1 MDNKEA
7 KLTKE
12 VIDVINE
19 ELAYQTSLSGTSR
32 ADNIDHGIAG
42 RLVTIQAYLN
52 KAQEAWVMEPG
63 YESALHNLRKIA
75 SIAIRGMLHYG
86 VRKRE
91 IKSLESK

>member
-1 MDNKEA
+1 MDNKETQ
-7 KLTKE
+7 LTQE
-12 VIDVINE
+12 VIDAINE
-19 ELAYQTSLSGTSR
+19 ELTYQTSLSGTKR
-32 ADNIDHGIAG
+32 ADDIDHGIAG

-75 SIAIRGMLHYG
+75 TIAIRGMLHYG

-91 IKSLESK
+91 AKS